1 MNAHNGRSSKLLR
14 AVILAVATVLATRP
28 LIGIAVAAED
38 KPAVVAGVA
47 GASGSTTTPGGQ
59 ASSSSQRVLLVR
71 ASPVPLGD
79 NSVIAV
85 SPQEAKREL
94 LGIDGGLFRR
104 SLAEPKVQSV
114 PEQGGWVRGFFK
126 EPKASKLWS
135 FFNPKAPL
143 DTETDLMRSARIF
156 GIRGDAPLP
165 TSMQDPIQV
174 EPVGIRFWQIN
185 R

>member
-1 MNAHNGRSSKLLR
+1 MNAHNGPSSKFLR
-14 AVILAVATVLATRP
+14 AVILAVATVLATGP

-47 GASGSTTTPGGQ
+47 VTSGPTTPPGGQ